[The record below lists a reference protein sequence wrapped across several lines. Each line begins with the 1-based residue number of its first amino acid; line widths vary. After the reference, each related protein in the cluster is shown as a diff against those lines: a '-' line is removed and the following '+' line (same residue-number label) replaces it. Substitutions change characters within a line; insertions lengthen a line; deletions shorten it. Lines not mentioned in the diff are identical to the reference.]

1 MAICQYIQMT
11 ADPSLKELAGKLRL
25 VGNRRLATQVEM
37 SRATGVDQGTIS
49 RVANGQR
56 HRMTSS
62 LRVLDEYVNMLLGGK
77 QISSK
82 VQEAARSFLVHGG
95 TEGELIASIEHSA
108 KLVMRK
114 LR

>member
-1 MAICQYIQMT
+1 MNDSLYI
-11 ADPSLKELAGKLRL
+11 
-25 VGNRRLATQVEM
+25 
-37 SRATGVDQGTIS
+37 
-49 RVANGQR
+49 
-56 HRMTSS
+56 
-62 LRVLDEYVNMLLGGK
+62 LDGYVNMLLDD
-77 QISSK
+77 QQLSHD